1 MTMVHYRASRL
12 SMRRLTI
19 VLVFTAAAAA
29 QLGLAQAQSATQ
41 ILTAGCAD
49 DARKFCA
56 DVPTGGG
63 RVIACLKQHK
73 DSLSDQ
79 CKQAA
84 AQASRMSAGGAQSA
98 APAAPPTGST
108 SSSADAADAL
118 IA

>member
-1 MTMVHYRASRL
+1 
-12 SMRRLTI
+12 MRRLTMI
-19 VLVFTAAAAA
+19 LAVSAAAGA
-29 QLGLAQAQSATQ
+29 QFGLAHAQSATQ

-49 DARKFCA
+49 DARKFCS

-84 AQASRMSAGGAQSA
+84 AQA
-98 APAAPPTGST
+98 
-108 SSSADAADAL
+108 
-118 IA
+118 